1 MFCPSCG
8 SQLADGSAFCPSCGT
23 PLPGPAPAST
33 QPGSAPVP
41 PVGAY
46 AQQPGSGS
54 YQQPGAYRQP
64 GAYQQPAAYG
74 QTVVNVA
81 APQSNGMGTAGF
93 VLALIGLFFSWVPLV
108 GQAVWLVGLILSLVG
123 LGREPRGLAIAGT
136 IISLIGLILFIG
148 LMGCVGIAALG
159 TL

>member
-23 PLPGPAPAST
+23 PLPGSAPAST

-41 PVGAY
+41 PAGAY
-46 AQQPGSGS
+46 AQQTGSGS
-54 YQQPGAYRQP
+54 YQQP

>member
-23 PLPGPAPAST
+23 PLPGSAPAST

-41 PVGAY
+41 PAGAY
-46 AQQPGSGS
+46 AQQPGSGG
-54 YQQPGAYRQP
+54 YQQP

-148 LMGCVGIAALG
+148 LMGCVGIVALG